1 MIEII
6 PAIIAEEFRELKK
19 KIRLVEPYVDWVHI
33 DIIDGKFVPHSTW
46 SEPKKLKD
54 INTNLKI
61 ETHLMI
67 LDPFKTVDDWLRA
80 GVSRVII
87 HWESLKLN
95 PEGQLK
101 KITEK
106 VKNYKSQI
114 PEPQRSQ
121 RGKPLFH
128 PSLRLGRVKKRI
140 YPLRLGVA
148 LNPETPWQEIKAFVK
163 NLDLVLL
170 MGVNPGRSGQSF
182 REEILP
188 KIKALREFSANLN
201 IEVDGG
207 VKPENIRKII
217 EAGANIL
224 VAGSAIF
231 EARNVKMAV
240 EELRQR

>member
-6 PAIIAEEFRELKK
+6 PAIIAEDFQELKK
-19 KIRLVEPYVDWVHI
+19 KIRLVEPYVDWVQI
-33 DIIDGKFVPHSTW
+33 DIMDGKFVPHSTW

-67 LDPFKTVDDWLRA
+67 LDPFKAVNDCLRA

-95 PEGQLK
+95 PEVQLK

-106 VKNYKSQI
+106 VKSYKSQI
-114 PEPQRSQ
+114 
-121 RGKPLFH
+121 
-128 PSLRLGRVKKRI
+128 
-140 YPLRLGVA
+140 GVA

-207 VKPENIRKII
+207 VKPENVRKII

-224 VAGSAIF
+224 VVGSAIF
-231 EARNVKMAV
+231 EARDVKMAI
-240 EELRQR
+240 EELRQ

>member
-6 PAIIAEEFRELKK
+6 PAIIAEDFQELKK
-19 KIRLVEPYVDWVHI
+19 KIRLVEPYVDWVQI
-33 DIIDGKFVPHSTW
+33 DIMDGKFVPYSTW

-67 LDPFKTVDDWLRA
+67 LDPFKIVNDCLRA
-80 GVSRVII
+80 GISRVII

-101 KITEK
+101 KLIEK
-106 VKNYKSQI
+106 VKSYKSQI
-114 PEPQRSQ
+114 
-121 RGKPLFH
+121 
-128 PSLRLGRVKKRI
+128 
-140 YPLRLGVA
+140 GVA

-207 VKPENIRKII
+207 VKSENVRKII

-224 VAGSAIF
+224 VVGSAIF
-231 EARNVKMAV
+231 KARDVKKAI

>member
-6 PAIIAEEFRELKK
+6 PAIIAEDFRELKK
-19 KIRLVEPYVDWVHI
+19 KIRLVEPYVDWVQI
-33 DIIDGKFVPHSTW
+33 DIMDGKFVPHSTW

-67 LDPFKTVDDWLRA
+67 LDPFKTVDDCLRA

-87 HWESLKLN
+87 HWESLKSN

-106 VKNYKSQI
+106 VKSYKSQI
-114 PEPQRSQ
+114 
-121 RGKPLFH
+121 
-128 PSLRLGRVKKRI
+128 
-140 YPLRLGVA
+140 GVA

-188 KIKALREFSANLN
+188 KIKALRELSANLN

-207 VKPENIRKII
+207 VKSENVRKII

-231 EARNVKMAV
+231 EARDVKMAI
-240 EELRQR
+240 EELRQ

>member
-6 PAIIAEEFRELKK
+6 PAIIAEDFRELKE
-19 KIRLVEPYVDWVHI
+19 KIRLVESYVDWVQI
-33 DIIDGKFVPHSTW
+33 DIMDGKFVPHSTW

-67 LDPFKTVDDWLRA
+67 LDPFKTVDDCLRA

-95 PEGQLK
+95 TQAKRSVEMKTKFSSTPEGQLK

-106 VKNYKSQI
+106 VKSYKSQI
-114 PEPQRSQ
+114 
-121 RGKPLFH
+121 
-128 PSLRLGRVKKRI
+128 
-140 YPLRLGVA
+140 GVA
-148 LNPETPWQEIKAFVK
+148 LNPETPWQEIKDFVK

-170 MGVNPGRSGQSF
+170 MAVNPGRSGQSF

-207 VKPENIRKII
+207 VKPDNVRKII

-224 VAGSAIF
+224 VAGSTIF
-231 EARNVKMAV
+231 EARDVKMAI
-240 EELRQR
+240 EELRP

>member
-1 MIEII
+1 
-6 PAIIAEEFRELKK
+6 
-19 KIRLVEPYVDWVHI
+19 
-33 DIIDGKFVPHSTW
+33 
-46 SEPKKLKD
+46 
-54 INTNLKI
+54 
-61 ETHLMI
+61 
-67 LDPFKTVDDWLRA
+67 
-80 GVSRVII
+80 
-87 HWESLKLN
+87 
-95 PEGQLK
+95 
-101 KITEK
+101 
-106 VKNYKSQI
+106 
-114 PEPQRSQ
+114 
-121 RGKPLFH
+121 
-128 PSLRLGRVKKRI
+128 VKKRI

>member
-6 PAIIAEEFRELKK
+6 PAIIAEDFQELKK

-33 DIIDGKFVPHSTW
+33 DIMDGKFVPYSTW

-67 LDPFKTVDDWLRA
+67 LDPFKTVDDCLRA
-80 GVSRVII
+80 EASRVII
-87 HWESLKLN
+87 HWESLKSN

-106 VKNYKSQI
+106 VKSYKSQI
-114 PEPQRSQ
+114 PEPQR
-121 RGKPLFH
+121 
-128 PSLRLGRVKKRI
+128 RVKKRI

-188 KIKALREFSANLN
+188 KIKTLREFSADLN

-207 VKPENIRKII
+207 VKPENVRKII

-224 VAGSAIF
+224 VVGSAIF
-231 EARNVKMAV
+231 EARDIKMAI
-240 EELRQR
+240 EGLRQRQKSK

>member
-33 DIIDGKFVPHSTW
+33 DIMDGKFVPHSTW

-67 LDPFKTVDDWLRA
+67 LDPFKTLDDWLRA
-80 GVSRVII
+80 GISRVII

-114 PEPQRSQ
+114 PEPQR
-121 RGKPLFH
+121 
-128 PSLRLGRVKKRI
+128 RVKKRI

>member
-6 PAIIAEEFRELKK
+6 PAIIAEDFRELKK

-33 DIIDGKFVPHSTW
+33 DIMDGKFVPHSTW

-67 LDPFKTVDDWLRA
+67 LDPFKTVNDCLRA

-87 HWESLKLN
+87 HWESLKSN

-106 VKNYKSQI
+106 VKSYKSQI
-114 PEPQRSQ
+114 
-121 RGKPLFH
+121 
-128 PSLRLGRVKKRI
+128 
-140 YPLRLGVA
+140 GVV
-148 LNPETPWQEIKAFVK
+148 LNPETPWQEIKDFVK

-188 KIKALREFSANLN
+188 KIKAIREFSANLN

-231 EARNVKMAV
+231 EARDVKMAI
-240 EELRQR
+240 EELRQ

>member
-6 PAIIAEEFRELKK
+6 PAIIAEDFRELKK

-33 DIIDGKFVPHSTW
+33 DIMDGKFVPHSTW

-67 LDPFKTVDDWLRA
+67 LDPFKTVNDCLRA

-106 VKNYKSQI
+106 VKSYKSQI
-114 PEPQRSQ
+114 
-121 RGKPLFH
+121 
-128 PSLRLGRVKKRI
+128 
-140 YPLRLGVA
+140 GVA

-207 VKPENIRKII
+207 VKSENIRKII

-224 VAGSAIF
+224 VVGSAIF
-231 EARNVKMAV
+231 EARDVKMAI
-240 EELRQR
+240 EKLRQR

>member
-6 PAIIAEEFRELKK
+6 PAIIAEDFRELKK

-33 DIIDGKFVPHSTW
+33 DIMDGKFVPYSTW

-80 GVSRVII
+80 GISRVII

-106 VKNYKSQI
+106 VKSYKSQI
-114 PEPQRSQ
+114 
-121 RGKPLFH
+121 
-128 PSLRLGRVKKRI
+128 
-140 YPLRLGVA
+140 GVA

-224 VAGSAIF
+224 VVGSAIF
-231 EARNVKMAV
+231 EARDVKMAI
-240 EELRQR
+240 EELRQ

>member
-6 PAIIAEEFRELKK
+6 PAIIAEDFRELKK
-19 KIRLVEPYVDWVHI
+19 KIRLAEPYVDWVQI
-33 DIIDGKFVPHSTW
+33 DIMDGKFVPHSTW

-80 GVSRVII
+80 GISRVII

-106 VKNYKSQI
+106 VKSYKSQI
-114 PEPQRSQ
+114 
-121 RGKPLFH
+121 
-128 PSLRLGRVKKRI
+128 
-140 YPLRLGVA
+140 GVA

-207 VKPENIRKII
+207 VKPENVRKII

-224 VAGSAIF
+224 VVGSAIF
-231 EARNVKMAV
+231 EARDVKKAI

>member
-6 PAIIAEEFRELKK
+6 PAIIAEDFRELKK

-33 DIIDGKFVPHSTW
+33 DIMDGKFVPHSTW

-67 LDPFKTVDDWLRA
+67 LDPFKTVNDCLRA
-80 GVSRVII
+80 GISRVII
-87 HWESLKLN
+87 HWESLKSN

-106 VKNYKSQI
+106 VKSYKSQI
-114 PEPQRSQ
+114 
-121 RGKPLFH
+121 
-128 PSLRLGRVKKRI
+128 
-140 YPLRLGVA
+140 GVV
-148 LNPETPWQEIKAFVK
+148 LNPETPWQEIKDFVK

-188 KIKALREFSANLN
+188 KIKAFREFSANLN

-207 VKPENIRKII
+207 VKSENIRKII

-231 EARNVKMAV
+231 EARDVKMAI
-240 EELRQR
+240 EELRQ

>member
-33 DIIDGKFVPHSTW
+33 DIMDGKFVPHSTW

-67 LDPFKTVDDWLRA
+67 LDPFKTLDDWLRA
-80 GVSRVII
+80 GISRVII

-106 VKNYKSQI
+106 VKNYKFQI
-114 PEPQRSQ
+114 PEPQR
-121 RGKPLFH
+121 
-128 PSLRLGRVKKRI
+128 RVKKRI

>member
-6 PAIIAEEFRELKK
+6 PAIIAGDFRELKK
-19 KIRLVEPYVDWVHI
+19 KIRLVEPYVDWVQI
-33 DIIDGKFVPHSTW
+33 DIMDGKFVPFSTW

-67 LDPFKTVDDWLRA
+67 LDPFKTVNDCLRA

-106 VKNYKSQI
+106 VKSYKSQI
-114 PEPQRSQ
+114 
-121 RGKPLFH
+121 
-128 PSLRLGRVKKRI
+128 
-140 YPLRLGVA
+140 GVA

-188 KIKALREFSANLN
+188 KIKAIREFSANLN

-231 EARNVKMAV
+231 EARDVKMAI
-240 EELRQR
+240 EELRQ